1 MTSNPTVLATDYMF
15 GPSDWPAVLLWP
27 LLTSADPSES
37 LTRLVV
43 LTGQIC
49 RSPPGKINRR
59 PSTSAAFTTLSL
71 DGYGLYPVTWTRPD
85 IAASYAVRI
94 PRIGVLP
101 PASFRPHLAV
111 DALAIG

>member
-1 MTSNPTVLATDYMF
+1 MA
-15 GPSDWPAVLLWP
+15 
-27 LLTSADPSES
+27 SADFCRPFRIPYE
-37 LTRLVV
+37 
-43 LTGQIC
+43 I
-49 RSPPGKINRR
+49 RSPYRTDLQISPGKSNHL

-85 IAASYAVRI
+85 IAASYAVCI

-101 PASFRPHLAV
+101 PASFRPHLAM